1 MSITIFKPVESRFA
15 VIRIDPVASVA
26 HLNDP
31 EATEAAK
38 ALESK
43 CYLVY
48 ISVVRLLFIIQCDL
62 VAWNFVGLLVP

>member
-1 MSITIFKPVESRFA
+1 MDSRTPFEGRFA

-26 HLNDP
+26 HLNDT
-31 EATEAAK
+31 EATKSAK

-48 ISVVRLLFIIQCDL
+48 ISMVH
-62 VAWNFVGLLVP
+62 LLVFGICPHIWLQYSLLTG

>member
-1 MSITIFKPVESRFA
+1 MVFKPNESRFA

-31 EATEAAK
+31 EVTEAAK
-38 ALESK
+38 ALKSK

-48 ISVVRLLFIIQCDL
+48 ISMVRLLVFSICPHVWLQCS
-62 VAWNFVGLLVP
+62 LLTG

>member
-1 MSITIFKPVESRFA
+1 MATFKPNKSRFA

-26 HLNDP
+26 HLNDA
-31 EATEAAK
+31 EATEAAM

-48 ISVVRLLFIIQCDL
+48 VAAVGVVVLIL
-62 VAWNFVGLLVP
+62 

>member
-1 MSITIFKPVESRFA
+1 MSLGSTFKPNESRFA

-26 HLNDP
+26 HLNDS

-38 ALESK
+38 SLESK

-48 ISVVRLLFIIQCDL
+48 IAAVRLPVLSVKASVV
-62 VAWNFVGLLVP
+62 